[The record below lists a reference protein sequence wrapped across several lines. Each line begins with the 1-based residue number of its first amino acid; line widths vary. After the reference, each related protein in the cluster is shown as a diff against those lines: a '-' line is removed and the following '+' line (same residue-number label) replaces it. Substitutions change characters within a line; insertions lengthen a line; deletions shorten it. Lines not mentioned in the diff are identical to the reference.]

1 MNSKKFYFIK
11 PEFMYMAGFYDR
23 YGNRFSVVHEV
34 HRTLIVERSP
44 IEILADS
51 IRRIGF
57 DLRGAIATAKSLLGD
72 IQMCPIMVNPIHQIC
87 VFPTKSAKNDD
98 TIWFN
103 PNQIIRTKCCC
114 QKTLVLLGN
123 GRSILVPNKLSS
135 FNTKLQNA
143 DQLKK
148 ITTEFRNNP
157 VTFTIEPKH
166 DRLDFITKRVQ
177 KRKKIHPQ
185 SEGPGKIHR
194 PSSCG
199 CLVWY
204 LL

>member
-1 MNSKKFYFIK
+1 
-11 PEFMYMAGFYDR
+11 MYMAGFYDR

-103 PNQIIRTKCCC
+103 PNQIIRTKCCY

-157 VTFTIEPKH
+157 VTFTIEPKR
-166 DRLDFITKRVQ
+166 DRLDFVPKRVQ
-177 KRKKIHPQ
+177 KRKKYTDKMNK
-185 SEGPGKIHR
+185 GKWPGAD
-194 PSSCG
+194 S
-199 CLVWY
+199 
-204 LL
+204 